1 MICEIVR
8 VWPQDTALLS
18 QVDALLAQ
26 EGLSRDGNLDYTCAL
41 LDSSGRVVGT
51 GGYFDNTLR
60 CLAVSRK
67 YQGQGLLN
75 KLVTHL
81 LDQEYACGK
90 THLFVYTKASAA
102 PMLQDLGFYEI
113 TRVGETL
120 VFLENRRKGFETY
133 LHGLNSRKRPGC
145 SAAVVMNANPFTL
158 GHQYLVETAAKQC
171 DTLHLFVVSE
181 DRSQFPF
188 FVRKRLLE
196 EGVAHLSNV
205 LIHETGPYLISSAT
219 FPSYFLGDS
228 EAVSENH
235 ARLDD
240 AVFGKVAHV
249 LGITVRYVGEEPFSQ
264 VTRLYNQILTQELP
278 KMGIACRVVPR
289 LEVEGEPVSA
299 SRVRSLLQ
307 QGDLKQVRKLVPN
320 STFSFFTQYSL

>member
-1 MICEIVR
+1 MGCEIVR
-8 VWPQDTALLS
+8 VWPQDTSLLF
-18 QVDALLAQ
+18 QVDTLLAQ
-26 EGLSRDGNLDYTCAL
+26 EGLTRDKNLDYTCAL
-41 LDSSGRVVGT
+41 LNESGRVVGT
-51 GGYFDNTLR
+51 GSYFDNTLR
-60 CLAVSRK
+60 CLVVSRK

-90 THLFVYTKASAA
+90 THLFVYTKASVA

-133 LHGLNSRKRPGC
+133 LYGLNSRKRPGC

-181 DRSQFPF
+181 DRSQFSF
-188 FVRKRLLE
+188 AMRKRLVE
-196 EGVAHLSNV
+196 KGVAHLSNV

-228 EAVSENH
+228 ETVSKNH
-235 ARLDD
+235 ARLDA
-240 AVFGKVAHV
+240 AVFGKIAHV

-278 KMGIACRVVPR
+278 KLGVACRVVPR

-299 SRVRSLLQ
+299 SRVRNLLQ
-307 QGDLKQVRKLVPN
+307 QGDLKKVRKLVPT

>member
-1 MICEIVR
+1 
-8 VWPQDTALLS
+8 
-18 QVDALLAQ
+18 
-26 EGLSRDGNLDYTCAL
+26 
-41 LDSSGRVVGT
+41 
-51 GGYFDNTLR
+51 
-60 CLAVSRK
+60 
-67 YQGQGLLN
+67 
-75 KLVTHL
+75 
-81 LDQEYACGK
+81 
-90 THLFVYTKASAA
+90 
-102 PMLQDLGFYEI
+102 MLQDLGFYEI

>member
-1 MICEIVR
+1 MGCEIVR
-8 VWPQDTALLS
+8 VWPQDMALLS
-18 QVDALLAQ
+18 QVDALLEQ
-26 EGLSRDGNLDYTCAL
+26 EGLSRDRNLDYTCAL
-41 LDSSGRVVGT
+41 LDESGRVVGT
-51 GGYFDNTLR
+51 GSYFDNTLR
-60 CLAVSRK
+60 CLAVNRE

-133 LHGLNSRKRPGC
+133 LHGLNSRKRPGR
-145 SAAVVMNANPFTL
+145 SAAIVMNANPFTL

-181 DRSQFPF
+181 DRSQFSF
-188 FVRKRLLE
+188 AVRKRLVE

-205 LIHETGPYLISSAT
+205 LVHETGPYLISSAT

-235 ARLDD
+235 ARLDA
-240 AVFGKVAHV
+240 AVFGKIAHV

-278 KMGIACRVVPR
+278 KLGIACRVIPR

-307 QGDLKQVRKLVPN
+307 QGDLKQVRELVPN